1 MDMDFENKNFVFLG
15 IGGISMSALARM
27 VFTLKGKVFGSD
39 LCENDQIKQ
48 LKNDKIAKIKI
59 SNVPSYVKN
68 ADFVIYTNAIKEN
81 NPDLVL
87 AKHLNKKIFERATFL
102 GILSC
107 KFKNLIAVSGT
118 HGKTTTTSLL
128 GWIFE
133 TAKRNPTVHIGGI
146 SKNFQT
152 NVKIGGKNFFITEA
166 CEYRKSFLQLNPTT
180 TLINNIEFDHP
191 DFYKNFTQIQS
202 AFIQLSHQTKNNL
215 VINGDLLSKKTFQHR
230 NIITFGFKKSNNLY
244 ANRIIVKN
252 GQTSF
257 NIIYNH
263 RCLGRVCT
271 TLLGKHNILNILA
284 ATTVALIYQVD
295 FSYIQQAI
303 KTFAGTERRFET
315 VWEKDYKMILDYAH
329 HPTEIACTI
338 NSAKTIEHNS
348 IIAIFQPHTYSR
360 TLELMNEFK
369 NCFFG
374 VDKLFILP
382 TYAAREKEILGG
394 RAIDLFYEVKN
405 VKETQYF
412 SNISALFHTLD
423 ASIQKGDI
431 VLWIGAGN
439 IENFTKEYV
448 KKLKEM

>member
-1 MDMDFENKNFVFLG
+1 M
-15 IGGISMSALARM
+15 
-27 VFTLKGKVFGSD
+27 
-39 LCENDQIKQ
+39 
-48 LKNDKIAKIKI
+48 
-59 SNVPSYVKN
+59 
-68 ADFVIYTNAIKEN
+68 
-81 NPDLVL
+81 
-87 AKHLNKKIFERATFL
+87 
-102 GILSC
+102 
-107 KFKNLIAVSGT
+107 
-118 HGKTTTTSLL
+118 
-128 GWIFE
+128 
-133 TAKRNPTVHIGGI
+133 
-146 SKNFQT
+146 
-152 NVKIGGKNFFITEA
+152 
-166 CEYRKSFLQLNPTT
+166 
-180 TLINNIEFDHP
+180 
-191 DFYKNFTQIQS
+191 
-202 AFIQLSHQTKNNL
+202 
-215 VINGDLLSKKTFQHR
+215 
-230 NIITFGFKKSNNLY
+230 
-244 ANRIIVKN
+244 
-252 GQTSF
+252 
-257 NIIYNH
+257 
-263 RCLGRVCT
+263 
-271 TLLGKHNILNILA
+271 A
-284 ATTVALIYQVD
+284 ATTVALIYQID

-329 HPTEIACTI
+329 HPTEIACSI

-369 NCFFG
+369 NCFLG